1 MDFVAYTMNAK
12 TFKVIAQRNSM
23 PASSSIDWGR
33 IRERLMC
40 TAPGILEATGLDL
53 KLWEPFLPNRSA
65 IYRHFASICVND
77 T

>member
-1 MDFVAYTMNAK
+1 
-12 TFKVIAQRNSM
+12 
-23 PASSSIDWGR
+23 
-33 IRERLMC
+33 MC